1 MSTDNTDTNSEL
13 KNIIVE
19 YVGNKKNPE
28 NNEITVELI
37 VETMA
42 DEFPEFLMAIAEE
55 NWILGYR
62 QALSDV
68 ADGEK
73 LYKQKQN
80 EELLA
85 E

>member
-1 MSTDNTDTNSEL
+1 MDTENKTSSEL
-13 KNIIVE
+13 KDVIVE
-19 YVGNKKNPE
+19 YVGKKKNPD
-28 NNEITVELI
+28 NGEITVELI

-42 DEFPEFLMAIAEE
+42 DEFPEFLIAIAEE

-68 ADGEK
+68 EQGER

-80 EELLA
+80 EELFA

>member
-1 MSTDNTDTNSEL
+1 MDTENKTSSEL
-13 KNIIVE
+13 KDVIVE
-19 YVGNKKNPE
+19 YGGKKKNPY
-28 NNEITVELI
+28 NGVITVELI

-42 DEFPEFLMAIAEE
+42 DEFPEFLIAIAEE

-68 ADGEK
+68 EQGEK

-80 EELLA
+80 EELFA

>member
-1 MSTDNTDTNSEL
+1 MNTDDNINSEL
-13 KNIIVE
+13 KDIIVE
-19 YVGNKKNPE
+19 YVGKKKNPA
-28 NNEITVELI
+28 NDEITVELI

-68 ADGEK
+68 EQGEK
-73 LYKQKQN
+73 LYKQRKN
-80 EELLA
+80 EELFA

>member
-1 MSTDNTDTNSEL
+1 MDTDTKTSSEL
-13 KNIIVE
+13 KTIIVD
-19 YVGNKKNPE
+19 YVGKKKNPD
-28 NNEITVELI
+28 NDEITVGLI

-42 DEFPEFLMAIAEE
+42 AEFPEFLMAIAEE

-68 ADGEK
+68 TQGEK
-73 LYKQKQN
+73 LCKQKQN

>member
-1 MSTDNTDTNSEL
+1 MDTENKTSSEL
-13 KNIIVE
+13 KDVIVE
-19 YVGNKKNPE
+19 YVGKKKNPD
-28 NNEITVELI
+28 NGEITVELI

-42 DEFPEFLMAIAEE
+42 DEFPEFLIAIAEE

-68 ADGEK
+68 EQGEK

-80 EELLA
+80 EELFA